1 MRVLIA
7 VALLMMC
14 TALAQRIEPAPKQE
28 KAQPAPD
35 YEQRWIDGK
44 CFSVPKDLWLGGAN
58 PILPCSGEA
67 KQEKAQPANLQST
80 GTGTL
85 TVFNPQPGNFTLF
98 GLNGKV
104 LVTIHL
110 DGTIEYGKDYT
121 PDKAAKVFWEALG
134 RDMPCKELRKR

>member
-7 VALLMMC
+7 VALLMMLC
-14 TALAQRIEPAPKQE
+14 GAVAQRIT
-28 KAQPAPD
+28 QP
-35 YEQRWIDGK
+35 
-44 CFSVPKDLWLGGAN
+44 
-58 PILPCSGEA
+58 A